1 MTRRQ
6 ARFVAAASGALLL
19 LALGLRLTPPGVRLP
34 ALEQTQP
41 AYAAAETLAP
51 GRDAVEAD
59 GYANVIEGNI
69 FSPSRQAP
77 ATRQAPSV
85 DEPPL
90 VRPPRRLR
98 LSGIVRGPDGIV
110 ALIDADPAIPGAE
123 LYRLGDQVGPYRVE
137 EATDSVVVLR
147 GASGTQ
153 VLRLDSGPG
162 RVP

>member
-6 ARFVAAASGALLL
+6 ARLVAAVSGAFLL
-19 LALGLRLTPPGVRLP
+19 LALWLRLAPPGVRLP
-34 ALEQTQP
+34 ALEQPQ
-41 AYAAAETLAP
+41 AAFAAETLPP
-51 GRDAVEAD
+51 GADAVEAD
-59 GYANVIEGNI
+59 AYGNVIEGNI
-69 FSPSRQAP
+69 FSPSREAP
-77 ATRQAPSV
+77 AARQQPSAG
-85 DEPPL
+85 ETPL
-90 VRPPRRLR
+90 ARPPRRLR